1 MTTIAAN
8 RECMAADQRVVTS
21 GAFHHEDKIFRVGS
35 SLFGTAGHGSLVL
48 VLLEWLRS
56 PQRNRLQL
64 YKQISE
70 EMRDEI
76 ILLELN
82 PGGLYRWDGWG
93 VACRVNDPFHAVGS
107 GSVVALQKMH
117 DGGTPQ
123 EAVKAALAL
132 DECSGPPIQV
142 EYLKQPK
149 RKR

>member
-21 GAFHHEDKIFRVGS
+21 GAFHHEDKIFRVGT

-48 VLLEWLRS
+48 VMLEWLKS
-56 PQRNRLQL
+56 PARNRLQL
-64 YKQISE
+64 YKMIPE
-70 EMRDEI
+70 DHRDEI

-93 VACRVNDPFHAVGS
+93 VGCKVNDPFHAVGS
-107 GSVVALQKMH
+107 GSVAALQKMR
-117 DGGTPQ
+117 DGASPKD
-123 EAVKAALAL
+123 AVHAAMQL

-142 EYLKQPK
+142 EYLKQK